1 MNSNWVTS
9 TGGSLICSMAKVG
22 SEWRGVHGSSANSPH
37 TDHDRACGVL
47 DYLVPCGESEA
58 LVLSDEPLQ
67 TIFAVVEQKV
77 VIVDGYPADLKRA
90 RQK

>member
-1 MNSNWVTS
+1 
-9 TGGSLICSMAKVG
+9 
-22 SEWRGVHGSSANSPH
+22 
-37 TDHDRACGVL
+37 
-47 DYLVPCGESEA
+47 
-58 LVLSDEPLQ
+58 VLSDEPLQ